1 MDNNQKKNP
10 LSKNKPFT
18 AYLNLSSADAA
29 RPSEA
34 LNEFDRQPQVTED
47 GVKGATL
54 PVKGVEDSVRKELDE
69 ILKR

>member
-18 AYLNLSSADAA
+18 AYLNLSSA
-29 RPSEA
+29 
-34 LNEFDRQPQVTED
+34 LNEFDRLPQVTED

-54 PVKGVEDSVRKELDE
+54 PVKGVDDSVRKELDE